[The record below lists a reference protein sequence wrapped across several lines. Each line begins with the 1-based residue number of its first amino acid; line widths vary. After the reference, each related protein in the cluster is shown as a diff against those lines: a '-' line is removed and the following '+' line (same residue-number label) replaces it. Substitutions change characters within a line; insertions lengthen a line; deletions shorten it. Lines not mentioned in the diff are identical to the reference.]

1 MITIKNTNTQSN
13 NYILCKKYP
22 TTERNNHYSETSYS
36 SHDTAVEKSSDTKD
50 RLIDKRS
57 SSPSKEIPKNTKS
70 RKLLNKDVTV
80 ISSYLK
86 DVRKW
91 PIFCKEEEQSFAKA
105 LNESES
111 KKRIIVERWMNIYS
125 KLINWNNINKVI
137 SKDLNIITDKALLT
151 IIKKLEQYK
160 HYSKSVKD
168 INKILTSDDLSYY
181 MKRKLN
187 KDKAAIVNKIRK
199 TASNINLVKLY
210 EKKIP
215 IKLKVFIG
223 QKNITG
229 RKNRLTI
236 YRLLKEF
243 KCADKRT
250 EHIKNELIRAN
261 LRLVVGISKK
271 YINRG
276 LPLSDLIQEGN
287 IGLMRAIEKF
297 DYKMGNR
304 ISTYA
309 SWWIRQTITRAIE
322 DKSSSIRI
330 PVYVKDKLKKIS
342 RESRLLECESSN
354 NIVEDNKVP
363 DNLLSILQLIKDPIS
378 LETPF
383 GENGNN
389 LHECIPSNK
398 IQSPID
404 NILRGQLFDETEE
417 ILRGLTPR
425 EEKILRLRFGIGV
438 QAEHT
443 LKEIGKVLGV
453 SRERIRQLEA
463 TALHKIKS
471 SNNICTLRN
480 FITT

>member
-1 MITIKNTNTQSN
+1 
-13 NYILCKKYP
+13 
-22 TTERNNHYSETSYS
+22 
-36 SHDTAVEKSSDTKD
+36 
-50 RLIDKRS
+50 
-57 SSPSKEIPKNTKS
+57 
-70 RKLLNKDVTV
+70 
-80 ISSYLK
+80 
-86 DVRKW
+86 
-91 PIFCKEEEQSFAKA
+91 
-105 LNESES
+105 
-111 KKRIIVERWMNIYS
+111 
-125 KLINWNNINKVI
+125 
-137 SKDLNIITDKALLT
+137 
-151 IIKKLEQYK
+151 
-160 HYSKSVKD
+160 
-168 INKILTSDDLSYY
+168 

-187 KDKAAIVNKIRK
+187 KDKVSIVNKRRE
-199 TASNINLVKLY
+199 TASSINILKLY

-223 QKNITG
+223 QKNITS
-229 RKNRLTI
+229 RKNRITI

-243 KCADKRT
+243 KCVDKRAK
-250 EHIKNELIRAN
+250 HIKDELIRAN

-297 DYKMGNR
+297 DYKLGNR

-322 DKSSSIRI
+322 DKSFSIRI
-330 PVYVKDKLKKIS
+330 PVYVNDKLKKIS
-342 RESRLLECESSN
+342 RKSRLADCESN
-354 NIVEDNKVP
+354 NNFVEDNKVS

-383 GENGNN
+383 GENGSS

-398 IQSPID
+398 ISSPTD

-417 ILRGLTPR
+417 ILKELTPR

-443 LKEIGKVLGV
+443 LKEIGGILGV

-463 TALHKIKS
+463 NALHKIKS
-471 SNNICTLRN
+471 SNNVCTLRN
-480 FITT
+480 FLSP

>member
-1 MITIKNTNTQSN
+1 MITIKNINSQSK
-13 NYILCKKYP
+13 NYILSKKYP
-22 TTERNNHYSETSYS
+22 TTERNSNSSETSVAAY
-36 SHDTAVEKSSDTKD
+36 DTAIVKPSDTKKKS
-50 RLIDKRS
+50 IDKRNS
-57 SSPSKEIPKNTKS
+57 SQSKEIPKNTKS
-70 RKLLNKDVTV
+70 RKLLNKDVNV

-86 DVRKW
+86 DLRKW
-91 PIFCKEEEQSFAKA
+91 TVFCKEEEQSFAKA

-125 KLINWNNINKVI
+125 KLINWNNLNKVI
-137 SKDLNIITDKALLT
+137 SKDLNIISDKALLT

-160 HYSKSVKD
+160 HDSKAVKD
-168 INKILTSDDLSYY
+168 INNKLTSGDLSYY

-187 KDKAAIVNKIRK
+187 KDKVSIVNKRRE
-199 TASNINLVKLY
+199 TASSINILKLY

-223 QKNITG
+223 QKNITS
-229 RKNRLTI
+229 RKNRITI

-243 KCADKRT
+243 KCVDKRAK
-250 EHIKNELIRAN
+250 HIKNELIRAN

-297 DYKMGNR
+297 DYKLGNR

-322 DKSSSIRI
+322 DKSFSIRI
-330 PVYVKDKLKKIS
+330 PVYVNDKLKKIS
-342 RESRLLECESSN
+342 KKSRLADCESN
-354 NIVEDNKVP
+354 NNFVEDNKVS

-383 GENGNN
+383 DENGSS

-398 IQSPID
+398 ISSPTD

-417 ILRGLTPR
+417 ILKELTPR

-443 LKEIGKVLGV
+443 LKEIGGILGV

-463 TALHKIKS
+463 NALHKIKS
-471 SNNICTLRN
+471 SNNVCTLRN
-480 FITT
+480 FLSP